1 MQFKIGRLV
10 VTAGVHQQAI
20 DDREFNDFVQKS
32 FNRYTKCDWG
42 DTCIEDAALN
52 QEAIINGDRIF
63 AVYKYNKETD
73 IWIITESDRSYT
85 TILFPSEY

>member
-1 MQFKIGRLV
+1 MKFKIGRLV
-10 VTAGVHQQAI
+10 ATAGVHQRAI
-20 DDREFNDFVQKS
+20 DDHEFNDFVQRS

-42 DTCIEDAALN
+42 DTCTEDAALN

-63 AVYKYNKETD
+63 AVYKYNEETD